1 MYLLLSRL
9 GVVSAVPV
17 QLMSDHIFLGA
28 SVVAI
33 LSAELVLL
41 RINLRSQSKPPAAQL
56 LGLAGGICWLHTNSV
71 IVGSMYQYR
80 QLPCSLVFS
89 GCFDEL
95 GSCLHLVE
103 EE

>member
-1 MYLLLSRL
+1 MTESCLHAGVYLLLSRI

-41 RINLRSQSKPPAAQL
+41 RGDLRSQRKPLAAQL
-56 LGLAGGICWLHTNSV
+56 LSIAGTLNILSMIIVVTVQSRWLPMSLA
-71 IVGSMYQYR
+71 
-80 QLPCSLVFS
+80 
-89 GCFDEL
+89 
-95 GSCLHLVE
+95 
-103 EE
+103 

>member
-1 MYLLLSRL
+1 MHAGVYLLLSRI

-41 RINLRSQSKPPAAQL
+41 RIDLRSQRKPLAAQL
-56 LGLAGGICWLHTNSV
+56 LSIAGATPT
-71 IVGSMYQYR
+71 YT
-80 QLPCSLVFS
+80 
-89 GCFDEL
+89 
-95 GSCLHLVE
+95 
-103 EE
+103 